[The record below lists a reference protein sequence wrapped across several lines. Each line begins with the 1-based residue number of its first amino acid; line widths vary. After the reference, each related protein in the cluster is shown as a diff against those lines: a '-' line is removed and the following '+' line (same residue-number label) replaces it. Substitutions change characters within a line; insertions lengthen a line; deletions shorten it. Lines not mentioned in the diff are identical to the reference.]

1 MFYLFATR
9 PWLPICVFLDEM
21 IEVKQWLFSNIS
33 EGNLIGIMLR
43 TKIALFTILYDS
55 SLAIECSERRITS
68 ILPPGWSTTTDL
80 KAKAT
85 LNNILNDQS

>member
-1 MFYLFATR
+1 
-9 PWLPICVFLDEM
+9 
-21 IEVKQWLFSNIS
+21 
-33 EGNLIGIMLR
+33 MLR